1 MIERTVLA
9 AYSAI
14 AGMSEACQEQD
25 SQGVMDNY
33 TVALSCLTDFV
44 SWYQHAEPLV
54 AIILPGDV
62 LETEVLMPDDYMD
75 ATRKALAERI
85 ARLAEMAT

>member
-1 MIERTVLA
+1 
-9 AYSAI
+9 
-14 AGMSEACQEQD
+14 
-25 SQGVMDNY
+25 MDNY

-75 ATRKALAERI
+75 AARKALAERI

>member
-33 TVALSCLTDFV
+33 PVALSCLTDFV

-75 ATRKALAERI
+75 AARKALAKRI